1 MTLKI
6 KNKKTIKKAIYIFL
20 LALLSSCSLLKQP
33 VVFEVGKDLTKQ
45 VLADLL
51 NVNVNALEK
60 DSVNIE
66 GNFARDRVA
75 KILGKNLQ
83 AKFTPKGVFYFEN
96 EIVRTQLNWEV
107 ALDSVQVHIHFNRIK
122 K

>member
-1 MTLKI
+1 MKR
-6 KNKKTIKKAIYIFL
+6 TITFL
-20 LALLSSCSLLKQP
+20 LVLLLSGCSLLKQP

-66 GNFARDRVA
+66 GNFARERVA
-75 KILGKNLQ
+75 KILGRNLQ
-83 AKFTPKGVFYFEN
+83 AKFTPKGVFFFEN
-96 EIVRTQLNWEV
+96 ELVKTRLDWEV
-107 ALDSVQVHIHFNRIK
+107 SVDSAQVHIHFNRIK